1 MTEER
6 IGIYAG
12 KGVLPIKVAE
22 SITKSN
28 KEVFIIAIKGLTD
41 KNIEKF
47 PHQWMRFG
55 QIGLAMN
62 LLKKNN
68 CNELVIIGGARIPN
82 FFFLFPDFFGL
93 KLFFS
98 LFKIRNK
105 GDAEIIKTII
115 NYIESKVKIK
125 IVGAENFLKNILMSK
140 GILTETNITKN
151 NLNCI
156 ELGVK
161 TCSKIGNNDIGQAC
175 IISNNEVII
184 TEDINGT
191 DYMLYRALK
200 EKHNDISGGFLIKML
215 KPIQD
220 PRVDLPTVGLN
231 TLRLINELGLDGII
245 LEDKKAFLVDKKKMI
260 KYANQNN
267 LFIYGI

>member
-1 MTEER
+1 MLLFILKRFFHFSFSKTFFIKYQYNLYHQSFALNLDLKFHKETINNYCDFLYNKKDNLFSSDHWRVEE
-6 IGIYAG
+6 IDN
-12 KGVLPIKVAE
+12 IKE
-22 SITKSN
+22 YFHLSS
-28 KEVFIIAIKGLTD
+28 
-41 KNIEKF
+41 
-47 PHQWMRFG
+47 
-55 QIGLAMN
+55 
-62 LLKKNN
+62 
-68 CNELVIIGGARIPN
+68 
-82 FFFLFPDFFGL
+82 
-93 KLFFS
+93 
-98 LFKIRNK
+98 KI
-105 GDAEIIKTII
+105 
-115 NYIESKVKIK
+115 KIK
-125 IVGAENFLKNILMSK
+125 IVGAENFLQNILMSK

-245 LEDKKAFLVDKKKMI
+245 LEDKKAFLIDKKKMI